1 MGTVRQSSSSEPS
14 WQRTHIINYLKT
26 KKVKMQSNSFKTSYI
41 TPEAADKKWVVVD
54 AAGQTL
60 GRFASKVAKVLRGK
74 YKPVFTPNMDCGD
87 NVIVIN
93 ANQIK
98 VTGAKE
104 SQKIYI
110 TFSGYP
116 SGQHK
121 ATYAEMVKRPNGYE
135 KVLRHA
141 VKGMLPKGIL
151 GSKLLKNLYIFE
163 GAEHDKDAQK
173 PETLDINTLK

>member
-1 MGTVRQSSSSEPS
+1 
-14 WQRTHIINYLKT
+14 
-26 KKVKMQSNSFKTSYI
+26 MQSNSFKTSYI
-41 TPEAADKKWVVVD
+41 TPEAANKQWVVVD

-60 GRFASKVAKVLRGK
+60 GRLASKVAKVLRGK

-87 NVIVIN
+87 NVILIN

-98 VTGAKE
+98 VSGAKE

-116 SGQHK
+116 GGQHK
-121 ATYAEMVKRPNGYE
+121 ATYAEMIKRPNGYE
-135 KVLRHA
+135 KVVRHA

-151 GSKLLKNLYIFE
+151 GSKLLRNLYIFE
-163 GAEHDKDAQK
+163 GAEHDKQAQQ
-173 PETLDINTLK
+173 PTTLDINTLK